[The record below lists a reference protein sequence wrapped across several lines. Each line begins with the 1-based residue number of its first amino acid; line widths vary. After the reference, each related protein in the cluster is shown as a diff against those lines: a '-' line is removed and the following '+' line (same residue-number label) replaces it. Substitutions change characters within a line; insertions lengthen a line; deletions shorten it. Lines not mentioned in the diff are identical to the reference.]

1 MSNML
6 TDEDDIQIIE
16 PILAQKNVS
25 VEIGNAE
32 KSQWEAKSAGV
43 KNGQF
48 YDALKVSII
57 IKDSSVKTEHEGAKP
72 RLTIDDQFNV
82 VAFPYEDKKTGEIK
96 KLGREKLYQFE
107 TAFGFDPIFVVNGA
121 KVEPFITK
129 FGNKVAPK
137 IEGVKRTLNPD
148 FFDAYFNADNSPKI
162 ENWIGKKL
170 CADIAVEHNEQYGS
184 KNVVKRYIKAQ
195 AI

>member
-6 TDEDDIQIIE
+6 TDTDDIQVIE

-25 VEIGNAE
+25 VEIVKVE
-32 KSQWEAKSAGV
+32 KAQWEAKTGGV

-48 YDALKVSII
+48 FDALKVSIL
-57 IKDSSVKTEHEGAKP
+57 IKDVSVKTEHEGAKP
-72 RLTIDDQFNV
+72 RLSVEDQFNIV
-82 VAFPYEDKKTGEIK
+82 SFPYEDKKTGEIK
-96 KLGREKLYQFE
+96 KLGREKLYQLE
-107 TAFGFDPIFVVNGA
+107 AAFGFDPVFVLNGSQ
-121 KVEPFITK
+121 VEPYITK
-129 FGNKVAPK
+129 NGNKVAPK
-137 IEGVKRTLNPD
+137 TEGVKRSINPD

-170 CADIAVEHNEQYGS
+170 CADIGVENNEQYGA
-184 KNVVKRYIKAQ
+184 KNVVKRYIKPQ